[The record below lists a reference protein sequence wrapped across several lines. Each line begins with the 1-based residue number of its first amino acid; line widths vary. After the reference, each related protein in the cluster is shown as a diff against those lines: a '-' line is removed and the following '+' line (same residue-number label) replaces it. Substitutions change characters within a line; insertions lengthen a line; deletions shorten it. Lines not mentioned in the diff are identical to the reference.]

1 MASDVVRRD
10 VLGMICD
17 AFAPG
22 DGGELLAASELGV
35 VDTVMELLGRNPRE
49 AERKQF
55 EMLMQVW
62 DSRLFGL
69 INGAGWKKF
78 SRLSGAERE
87 RWLLGMA
94 GSRIEKKRALFQALK
109 GAAVTSYYLTPGP
122 TGTNPVWDRI
132 GFPAAFGPLAGA
144 ERGLSPERPE
154 RDSTVVCDVVVIGS
168 GAGGGTAAAVL
179 ARAGL
184 DVVVLERGEYLD
196 DPDFGIGEKE
206 GFLKLYAPGPAATA
220 EGQLGLVAGTA
231 LGGGT
236 VVNWT
241 TSFRTPEDVR
251 EEWAGVGARQFAEQE
266 YTDALDA
273 VVARLGVNLDHSP
286 ASRRDEILERGLRK
300 LDWHVEPLPRN
311 VGDACDAGIECG
323 RCGFGCRVGAKRS
336 VVKTWLADAAEA
348 GARLYVGTDVRR
360 IVVSNGSATGVEAV
374 TADGGSVWVRAR
386 AVVVAAGAV
395 QTPALLRRSGRGS
408 RNIGAFLRLHPATAV
423 FGVFDEEIRPWEGG
437 MQTRYSKQDRDLDGN
452 GYGVIYETGPL
463 TPGMS
468 VGFQGWTGGAA
479 HRDRMLKLADT
490 VAVGIITRDRDHG
503 RVETDRKGEAV
514 VRYRLSAR
522 DAAHMHTGIVNAAS
536 ILEAAGAERI
546 FSGHQAGVGY
556 EPGVSGSHEQFARR
570 AAAAGYAPGQCSMGA
585 LHIMGS
591 ARMGGSP
598 ADSATN
604 PDGVTWDVPNIVVAD
619 GSCFPTASGV
629 NPMVS
634 IEAIAHMNATR
645 LAARLKE
652 PGVSTNRTVPQRL
665 SISLRRCSLS
675 PA

>member
-1 MASDVVRRD
+1 
-10 VLGMICD
+10 MICD
-17 AFAPG
+17 AFTPG
-22 DGGELLAASELGV
+22 DGGELLSASELGV
-35 VDTVMELLGRNPRE
+35 ADTVRELLGRNPRE

-55 EMLMQVW
+55 ELLMRVW

-69 INGAGWKKF
+69 INGAGFKKF
-78 SRLSGAERE
+78 SRLSAAERE

-94 GSRIEKKRALFQALK
+94 NSRIEKKRALFQALK

-122 TGTNPVWDRI
+122 TGVNPVWERM
-132 GFPAAFGPLAGA
+132 GVPPAFGPVEGA
-144 ERGLSPERPE
+144 KRGLSPERPTA
-154 RDSTVVCDVVVIGS
+154 DTAVSCDVVVIGS

-179 ARAGL
+179 AQAGL

-206 GFLKLYAPGPAATA
+206 GFLRLYAPGPAATA

-241 TSFRTPEDVR
+241 TSFRTPDDVR
-251 EEWAGVGARQFAEQE
+251 EEWAAVGAKQFADQE

-273 VVARLGVNLDHSP
+273 VVARLGVNTDHSP
-286 ASRRDEILERGLRK
+286 ASHRDEILERGLRK

-323 RCGFGCRVGAKRS
+323 RCGFGCRVGAKQS
-336 VVKTWLADAAEA
+336 VVKTWLADAVEH
-348 GARLYVGTDVRR
+348 GARLYVGTDVRC
-360 IVVSNGSATGVEAV
+360 IVVENGKATGVEAV
-374 TADGGSVWVRAR
+374 TARGHSISVRAR
-386 AVVVAAGAV
+386 AVVVAAGAI
-395 QTPALLRRSGRGS
+395 QTPALLRRSGLAN
-408 RNIGAFLRLHPATAV
+408 RNIGDYLRLHPATAV

-437 MQTRYSKQDRDLDGN
+437 LQTRYSKQDRDLDGK
-452 GYGVIYETGPL
+452 GYGVIYETGPM

-468 VGFQGWTGGAA
+468 VGFQAWTGAGA
-479 HRDRMLKLADT
+479 HHERMLKLANT

-503 RVETDRKGEAV
+503 SVETDRKGEAV
-514 VRYRLSAR
+514 VNYRLSAR

-536 ILEAAGAERI
+536 ILEAAGAQRI

-556 EPGVSGSHEQFARR
+556 EPGVSGSHEEFAAR
-570 AAAAGYAPGQCSMGA
+570 AEAAGYAPGRCAMGA

-598 ADSATN
+598 TDSATD
-604 PDGVTWDVPNIVVAD
+604 PDGATWDVPNIVVAD

-645 LAARLKE
+645 LAASLK
-652 PGVSTNRTVPQRL
+652 
-665 SISLRRCSLS
+665 
-675 PA
+675 

>member
-1 MASDVVRRD
+1 MASDAARRA
-10 VLGMICD
+10 VLGMVCD
-17 AFAPG
+17 SFAPG
-22 DGGELLAASELGV
+22 DGGDLPAASELGV
-35 VDTVMELLGRNPRE
+35 VDTVTELLGRNPRE
-49 AERKQF
+49 AERRQF
-55 EMLMQVW
+55 ELLMRVW

-69 INGAGWKKF
+69 LNGAGWRKF
-78 SRLSGAERE
+78 SRLSAEDRE

-94 GSRIEKKRALFQALK
+94 NSRLEQKRALFQALK

-122 TGTNPVWDRI
+122 TGINPVWDRI
-132 GFPAAFGPLAGA
+132 GIPPAFGPVEGA
-144 ERGLSPERPE
+144 QRGLSPQRP
-154 RDSTVVCDVVVIGS
+154 DADTTVVCDVVVIGS

-184 DVVVLERGEYLD
+184 DVVVLERGEYYD

-241 TSFRTPEDVR
+241 TSFRTPDDVR
-251 EEWAGVGARQFAEQE
+251 AEWARLGARQFAEQE
-266 YTDALDA
+266 YTDALEA
-273 VVARLGVNLDHSP
+273 VVSRLGVNLDHSP
-286 ASRRDEILERGLRK
+286 ASHRDEILERGLRK

-311 VGDACDAGIECG
+311 VTHCDAGIECG
-323 RCGFGCRVGAKRS
+323 RCGFGCRIGAKQS
-336 VVKTWLADAAEA
+336 VVKTWLADAAAA
-348 GARLYVGTDVRR
+348 GARLFVGTDVRR
-360 IVVSNGSATGVEAV
+360 IVVANGSATGVEAV
-374 TADGGSVWVRAR
+374 TAEGRSVWVRAR
-386 AVVVAAGAV
+386 AVVVAAGAI
-395 QTPALLRRSGRGS
+395 QTPALLRRSGLGN
-408 RNIGAFLRLHPATAV
+408 RNIGDFLRLHPATAV
-423 FGVFDEEIRPWEGG
+423 FGVFDEDIRPWEGG
-437 MQTRYSKQDRDLDGN
+437 MQTRYSKQDGDLDGN
-452 GYGVIYETGPL
+452 GYGVIYETGPM

-468 VGFQGWTGGAA
+468 VGFQAWTGAVA
-479 HRDRMLKLADT
+479 HRDRMLKLANT
-490 VAVGIITRDRDHG
+490 VAVGVITRDRDHG
-503 RVETDRKGEAV
+503 SVETDRRGEAV
-514 VRYRLSAR
+514 VRYRISAR
-522 DAAHMHTGIVNAAS
+522 DAAHMHTGIVNAAR

-556 EPGVSGSHEQFARR
+556 APGASGSHEEFAAQ
-570 AAAAGYAPGQCSMGA
+570 AAAAGYAPGRCSMGA

-645 LAARLKE
+645 LAARL
-652 PGVSTNRTVPQRL
+652 T
-665 SISLRRCSLS
+665 
-675 PA
+675 

>member
-1 MASDVVRRD
+1 MASDAARRA
-10 VLGMICD
+10 VLGMVCD
-17 AFAPG
+17 SFAPG
-22 DGGELLAASELGV
+22 DGGDLPAASELGV
-35 VDTVMELLGRNPRE
+35 VDTVTELLGRNPRD
-49 AERKQF
+49 AERRQF
-55 EMLMQVW
+55 ELLMRVW

-69 INGAGWKKF
+69 LNGAGWRKF
-78 SRLSGAERE
+78 SRLSAEDRE
-87 RWLLGMA
+87 QWLLEMA
-94 GSRIEKKRALFQALK
+94 NSRLEQKRALFQALK

-122 TGTNPVWDRI
+122 TGINPVWDRI
-132 GFPAAFGPLAGA
+132 GIPPAFGPVEGA
-144 ERGLSPERPE
+144 QRGLSPQRP
-154 RDSTVVCDVVVIGS
+154 DADTTVVCDVVVIGS
-168 GAGGGTAAAVL
+168 GAGGGPAAAVL

-184 DVVVLERGEYLD
+184 DVVVLERGEYYD

-241 TSFRTPEDVR
+241 TSFRTPDDVR
-251 EEWAGVGARQFAEQE
+251 AEWARLGARQFAEQE
-266 YTDALDA
+266 YTDALEA
-273 VVARLGVNLDHSP
+273 VVSRLGVNLDHSP
-286 ASRRDEILERGLRK
+286 ASHRDEILERGLRK

-311 VGDACDAGIECG
+311 VTHCDAGIECG
-323 RCGFGCRVGAKRS
+323 RCGFGCRIGAKQS

-348 GARLYVGTDVRR
+348 GARLFVGTDVRR
-360 IVVSNGSATGVEAV
+360 IVVANGSATGVEAV
-374 TADGGSVWVRAR
+374 TAEGRSVWVRAR
-386 AVVVAAGAV
+386 AVVVAAGAI
-395 QTPALLRRSGRGS
+395 QTPALLRRSGLGN
-408 RNIGAFLRLHPATAV
+408 RNIGDFLRLHPATAV
-423 FGVFDEEIRPWEGG
+423 FGVFDEDIRPWEGG

-452 GYGVIYETGPL
+452 GYGVIYETGPM

-468 VGFQGWTGGAA
+468 VGFQAWTGAA
-479 HRDRMLKLADT
+479 IHRDRMLKLANT
-490 VAVGIITRDRDHG
+490 VAVGVITRDRDHG
-503 RVETDRKGEAV
+503 SVETDRRGEAV
-514 VRYRLSAR
+514 VRYRISAR
-522 DAAHMHTGIVNAAS
+522 DAAHMHTGIVNAAR

-556 EPGVSGSHEQFARR
+556 EPGASGSHEEFAAQ
-570 AAAAGYAPGQCSMGA
+570 AAAAGYAPGRCSMGA

-645 LAARLKE
+645 LAARL
-652 PGVSTNRTVPQRL
+652 T
-665 SISLRRCSLS
+665 
-675 PA
+675 

>member
-1 MASDVVRRD
+1 MASDAARRA
-10 VLGMICD
+10 VLGIICD
-17 AFAPG
+17 SFAPG
-22 DGGELLAASELGV
+22 DGGDLPAASALGV
-35 VDTVMELLGRNPRE
+35 VDTVTELLGRNPRA
-49 AERKQF
+49 AERRQF
-55 EMLMQVW
+55 ELLMRVW
-62 DSRLFGL
+62 DSRLFGAL
-69 INGAGWKKF
+69 NGAGWRKF
-78 SRLSGAERE
+78 SQLSPEDRE

-94 GSRIEKKRALFQALK
+94 NSRLEQKRALFQALK

-122 TGTNPVWDRI
+122 TGINPVWDRI
-132 GFPAAFGPLAGA
+132 GIPPAFGPVEGA
-144 ERGLSPERPE
+144 RRGLSPQRP
-154 RDSTVVCDVVVIGS
+154 DADTTVRCDVVVIGS

-184 DVVVLERGEYLD
+184 DVVVLERGEYYD
-196 DPDFGIGEKE
+196 DPDFGMGEKE
-206 GFLKLYAPGPAATA
+206 GLLKLYAPGPAATA

-241 TSFRTPEDVR
+241 TSFRTPDDVR
-251 EEWAGVGARQFAEQE
+251 EEWAGLGARQFAEQE
-266 YTDALDA
+266 YTDSLDA
-273 VVARLGVNLDHSP
+273 VVSRLGVTMDHSP
-286 ASRRDEILERGLRK
+286 ASHRDEILERGLRK

-311 VGDACDAGIECG
+311 VTNCDAGIECG
-323 RCGFGCRVGAKRS
+323 RCGFGCRIGAKQS

-348 GARLYVGTDVRR
+348 GARLFVGTDVRR
-360 IVVSNGSATGVEAV
+360 IVVENGSATGVEAV
-374 TADGGSVWVRAR
+374 TADGRSVWVRAR

-395 QTPALLRRSGRGS
+395 QTPALLRRSGLGNRA
-408 RNIGAFLRLHPATAV
+408 IGDFLRLHPATAV
-423 FGVFDEEIRPWEGG
+423 FGVFDEDIRPWEGG
-437 MQTRYSKQDRDLDGN
+437 LQTRYSEQDHDLDGN
-452 GYGVIYETGPL
+452 GYGVIYETGPM

-468 VGFQGWTGGAA
+468 VGFQAWTGAAA
-479 HRDRMLKLADT
+479 HRDRMLKLANT
-490 VAVGIITRDRDHG
+490 VAVGVITRDRDHG
-503 RVETDRKGEAV
+503 SVETDRKGEAV

-536 ILEAAGAERI
+536 ILEAAGAQRI
-546 FSGHQAGVGY
+546 FSGHQAGVAY
-556 EPGVSGSHEQFARR
+556 EPGVQGSHEEFTAQ
-570 AAAAGYAPGQCSMGA
+570 AAAAGYAPGRCSMGA

-645 LAARLKE
+645 LAARL
-652 PGVSTNRTVPQRL
+652 T
-665 SISLRRCSLS
+665 
-675 PA
+675 

>member
-1 MASDVVRRD
+1 MASDAARRA
-10 VLGMICD
+10 VLGMVCD
-17 AFAPG
+17 SFAPG
-22 DGGELLAASELGV
+22 DGGDLPAASELGV
-35 VDTVMELLGRNPRE
+35 VDTVTELLGRNPRD
-49 AERKQF
+49 AERRQF
-55 EMLMQVW
+55 ELLMRVW

-69 INGAGWKKF
+69 LNGAGWRKF
-78 SRLSGAERE
+78 SRLSAEDRE
-87 RWLLGMA
+87 RWLLAMA
-94 GSRIEKKRALFQALK
+94 NSRLEQKRALFQALK

-122 TGTNPVWDRI
+122 TGINPVWDRI
-132 GFPAAFGPLAGA
+132 GIPPAFGPVEGA
-144 ERGLSPERPE
+144 QRGLSPQRP
-154 RDSTVVCDVVVIGS
+154 DADTTVVCDVVVIGS

-184 DVVVLERGEYLD
+184 DVVVLERGEYYD

-241 TSFRTPEDVR
+241 TSFRTPDDVR
-251 EEWAGVGARQFAEQE
+251 AEWAKLGARQFAEQE
-266 YTDALDA
+266 YTDALEA
-273 VVARLGVNLDHSP
+273 VVSRLGVNLDHSP
-286 ASRRDEILERGLRK
+286 ASHRDEILERGLRK

-311 VGDACDAGIECG
+311 VTHCDAGIECG
-323 RCGFGCRVGAKRS
+323 RCGFGCRIGAKQS

-348 GARLYVGTDVRR
+348 GARLFVGTDVRR
-360 IVVSNGSATGVEAV
+360 IVVANGSATGVEAV
-374 TADGGSVWVRAR
+374 TAEGRSVWVRAR
-386 AVVVAAGAV
+386 AVVVAAGAI
-395 QTPALLRRSGRGS
+395 QTPALLRRSGLGN
-408 RNIGAFLRLHPATAV
+408 RNIGDFLRLHPATAV
-423 FGVFDEEIRPWEGG
+423 FGVFDEDIRPWEGG

-452 GYGVIYETGPL
+452 GYGVIYETGPM

-468 VGFQGWTGGAA
+468 VGFQAWTGAAA
-479 HRDRMLKLADT
+479 HRDRMLKLANT
-490 VAVGIITRDRDHG
+490 VAVGVITRDRDHG
-503 RVETDRKGEAV
+503 SVETDRRGEAV
-514 VRYRLSAR
+514 VRYRISAR
-522 DAAHMHTGIVNAAS
+522 DAAHTHIGIVNAAR

-556 EPGVSGSHEQFARR
+556 EPGASGSHEEFAAQ
-570 AAAAGYAPGQCSMGA
+570 AAAAGYAPGRCSMGA

-645 LAARLKE
+645 LAARL
-652 PGVSTNRTVPQRL
+652 T
-665 SISLRRCSLS
+665 
-675 PA
+675 

>member
-1 MASDVVRRD
+1 MGSDAARRA
-10 VLGMICD
+10 VLEMICD
-17 AFAPG
+17 TFAPG
-22 DGGELLAASELGV
+22 DGGELAPASALGV
-35 VDTVMELLGRNPRE
+35 ADTVTELLGRNPRD
-49 AERKQF
+49 AERRQF
-55 EMLMQVW
+55 ELLMRVW
-62 DSRLFGL
+62 DSRVFGAF
-69 INGAGWKKF
+69 NGAGLRKF
-78 SRLSGAERE
+78 SRLSAEQRE

-94 GSRIEKKRALFQALK
+94 NSRLGQKRALFQALK

-122 TGTNPVWDRI
+122 TGVNPVWDRM
-132 GFPAAFGPLAGA
+132 GFPPAFGPVEGA
-144 ERGLSPERPE
+144 QRGLSPERP
-154 RDSTVVCDVVVIGS
+154 DSDTTVVCDVVVVGS

-184 DVVVLERGEYLD
+184 DVVVLERGDYLD
-196 DPDFGIGEKE
+196 DPDFGMGEKE

-220 EGQLGLVAGTA
+220 EGQLGLVAGSA

-241 TSFRTPEDVR
+241 TSFRTPDDVR
-251 EEWAGVGARQFAEQE
+251 AEWARAGAPQFGEQE

-273 VVARLGVNLDHSP
+273 VVSRLGVNLEHSP

-311 VGDACDAGIECG
+311 VSHCDAGIECG
-323 RCGFGCRVGAKRS
+323 RCGFGCRIGAKQS
-336 VVKTWLADAAEA
+336 VVKTWLADAAQA
-348 GARLYVGTDVRR
+348 GARLFVGTDVRR
-360 IVVSNGSATGVEAV
+360 IVVTNGTATGVEAV
-374 TADGGSVWVRAR
+374 TAEGRSVWVHAR
-386 AVVVAAGAV
+386 AVVVAAGAI
-395 QTPALLRRSGRGS
+395 QTPALLRRSGLTNRA
-408 RNIGAFLRLHPATAV
+408 IGDFLRLHPATAV
-423 FGVFDEEIRPWEGG
+423 FGQFDEEIRPWEGG
-437 MQTRYSKQDRDLDGN
+437 MQTRYSKQDRDLDGA
-452 GYGVIYETGPL
+452 GYGVIYETGPM
-463 TPGMS
+463 TPGVS
-468 VGFQGWTGGAA
+468 VGFQAWTGAA
-479 HRDRMLKLADT
+479 THRDRMLKLANT
-490 VAVGIITRDRDHG
+490 VAVGVITRDRDHG
-503 RVETDRKGEAV
+503 SVETDRQGEAV

-536 ILEAAGAERI
+536 ILEAAGARRI

-556 EPGVSGSHEQFARR
+556 EPGVSGSHEEFAAQ

-634 IEAIAHMNATR
+634 IEAIAYMNATR
-645 LAARLKE
+645 LAARL
-652 PGVSTNRTVPQRL
+652 
-665 SISLRRCSLS
+665 
-675 PA
+675 A